1 MACVFAWIEF
11 DLVRGKHVVR
21 TRDVDAW
28 PASLHAYGGAGLEVS
43 LCSVTQDCV
52 IEIEIGN
59 NPFQA
64 SIFLL

>member
-11 DLVRGKHVVR
+11 DRERGKHVVR

-28 PASLHAYGGAGLEVS
+28 PASLHACGGAGLEVS
-43 LCSVTQDCV
+43 LRSVTQDCV

-64 SIFLL
+64 AVFPL